1 MHLALKANAPG
12 DAADGRDKAAE
23 LAQETQT
30 LVELARLGAID
41 PDYLQASGTWAEGR
55 WIAVRWIDGHP
66 LWRSWAPARDPEGD
80 RDLVRERL
88 LTTTRTLAARLAAL
102 HTAGWTHADV
112 QPTNTFVDH
121 HGVAHVIDYALA
133 CGPEGARERRPYRG
147 ALTHTTAPEIA
158 SAILATSAGTHI
170 PAAPA
175 ADIWGLGASL
185 YWCWTGYRPVRYL
198 DEVDRAE
205 KLQAIAAG
213 HTVALDTVRPWS
225 FPVFEDL
232 ITACL
237 APDPTDR
244 PTASDLVAQLEKA
257 PA

>member
-1 MHLALKANAPG
+1 MTNETPVAALAAGFDRPLSAELISDRRGSRAWKVTAEGGVHLALKANAPD

-23 LAQETQT
+23 LAQ
-30 LVELARLGAID
+30 
-41 PDYLQASGTWAEGR
+41 
-55 WIAVRWIDGHP
+55 
-66 LWRSWAPARDPEGD
+66 
-80 RDLVRERL
+80 
-88 LTTTRTLAARLAAL
+88 
-102 HTAGWTHADV
+102 
-112 QPTNTFVDH
+112 
-121 HGVAHVIDYALA
+121 
-133 CGPEGARERRPYRG
+133 
-147 ALTHTTAPEIA
+147 A

-170 PAAPA
+170 QAAPA
-175 ADIWGLGASL
+175 VDIWGLGASL
-185 YWCWTGYRPVRYL
+185 CWCWTGYRPVRYL

-225 FPVFEDL
+225 FPAFEDL

-244 PTASDLVAQLEKA
+244 PTASDLVAQLEKV